1 MDEITLDWS
10 TAEVNDGTVTVEL
23 SGKPATKWVKHFD
36 RTVQLLHRGN
46 WSEVKLKNR
55 KIRLGVVSAGSEDDV
70 RHFLE
75 SLVLEANTTIEP
87 DEQQVASDSGSRE
100 DQAMTERLRSFA
112 EAAEA

>member
-23 SGKPATKWVKHFD
+23 SGKPAARWAKHFD

-46 WSEVKLKNR
+46 WSEVKLKN
-55 KIRLGVVSAGSEDDV
+55 KQIRLGVVSAGTEDDV

-87 DEQQVASDSGSRE
+87 EEQEAAGDGSKE
-100 DQAMTERLRSFA
+100 DQAITERLRSFA
-112 EAAEA
+112 APAAE